1 MEKYGGKT
9 YSPIKKPETANY
21 QERIDMGKRFLPNR
35 CKRAKRFTI
44 STKDT
49 MKRTAVYV
57 KDTQQQDIRT
67 WNTF

>member
-1 MEKYGGKT
+1 MVLESIEPKA
-9 YSPIKKPETANY
+9 IKRCWDRG
-21 QERIDMGKRFLPNR
+21 RIDIRLLDGTGQYGKL
-35 CKRAKRFTI
+35 AAYLV
-44 STKDT
+44 KDT